1 MSPMP
6 LHSLPMPTLSYLS
19 IYSSLLPFVPLF
31 NAPSLLRVMRI
42 SILMTL
48 PILVLLLFLFLCIF
62 HYYLLPC
69 YLLVLF
75 FTLFLIIYV
84 SYYHLIFHYILF
96 RVQFFFTSDFSSL
109 ISIRL
114 IRGGRKKLCP
124 RASGTSF
131 PRSGRPL
138 AIPNP
143 SGPYQGVDKAFFVF
157 SGKGQSLPGQQCL
170 GNSHVLVFP
179 V

>member
-1 MSPMP
+1 
-6 LHSLPMPTLSYLS
+6 
-19 IYSSLLPFVPLF
+19 
-31 NAPSLLRVMRI
+31 
-42 SILMTL
+42 MTL

-114 IRGGRKKLCP
+114 IRGGHKKLCP
-124 RASGTSF
+124 RASEAALTNEARAEVTLASSIPIRGWMGLPLF
-131 PRSGRPL
+131 PR
-138 AIPNP
+138 
-143 SGPYQGVDKAFFVF
+143 
-157 SGKGQSLPGQQCL
+157 
-170 GNSHVLVFP
+170 
-179 V
+179 